1 MSGVLVFIVFII
13 GSLAMIRRWLPA
25 LLTLPLM
32 ALAMVAVAA
41 LTRGGI
47 SFTDVTV
54 GVVKQGSLL
63 LSEAIVTAFFGG
75 MISFVMQ
82 KSGAAES
89 LVKNGAELVGDN
101 PFAVAVFSMGLIALL
116 FTTIGGLGALMMVC
130 LVVVPMLAT
139 AGIPSAVIGGIILI
153 GLSMGGTMNPIAWAS
168 TKNSLGVS
176 MEQIQGFSVIVFLLM
191 AMAGLVFIAV
201 ELYRARQLK
210 APVRTGMILLGLVAA
225 CGVAVSL
232 IGMNLH
238 RQDQKERAEK
248 AAQLDAAK
256 ATAAAEKP
264 KDQPRPLW
272 IRIPVAVFL
281 GAVVLRML
289 HDHSQKMKRWRHQ
302 VAEIR
307 WYAYLIPIVPL
318 LLIFAFKMEA
328 IPAFLCGF
336 VYAIVSTLRPGS
348 ISLTVQSMIQGSAAT
363 LPAVMLMIGIGILIT
378 AVRGPSGWSDAHGGQ
393 VWPVIAGIQPYFE
406 MLPKSKLGYVIVFT
420 ICAPL
425 ALYRGPLNTWG
436 LGFGMATL
444 LITGA
449 GYPAAA
455 VMGMLATVG
464 QIQGVCDPTNTAN
477 VWLANELRVDVMS
490 LMWRTLPYIWIMGV
504 VGLIISALVFM

>member
-32 ALAMVAVAA
+32 AVAMVAVAA
-41 LTRGGI
+41 LASGEI
-47 SFTDVTV
+47 SWNDLLT
-54 GVVKQGSLL
+54 GVIKDGSQRLN
-63 LSEAIVTAFFGG
+63 EAILTAFFGG

-139 AGIPSAVIGGIILI
+139 AGVPSAVIGGIILI
-153 GLSMGGTMNPIAWAS
+153 GLSMGGTMNPTAWAA
-168 TKNSLGVS
+168 TKDSLGVS

-191 AMAGLVFIAV
+191 AMTGLTFIAV

-210 APVRTGMILLGLVAA
+210 QPLKTAMILLGLLLASGIAA
-225 CGVAVSL
+225 GL
-232 IGMNLH
+232 IGRGLH
-238 RQDQKERAEK
+238 RAALAESGVVAQAS
-248 AAQLDAAK
+248 AAVASAN
-256 ATAAAEKP
+256 E
-264 KDQPRPLW
+264 PRSLW
-272 IRIPVAVFL
+272 IRIPAGVLL
-281 GAVVLRML
+281 GGIML
-289 HDHSQKMKRWRHQ
+289 IMLSHHFKKMKRWRHQ

-307 WYAYLIPIVPL
+307 WYAYLIPLVPL
-318 LLIFAFKMEA
+318 VLIFAFKMET
-328 IPAFLCGF
+328 IPAFICGF
-336 VYAIVSTLRPGS
+336 IYAIVATLRPGS
-348 ISLTVQSMIQGSAAT
+348 VSLTVQSMIQGSAST
-363 LPAVMLMIGIGILIT
+363 LPAVLLMVGIGILIT
-378 AVRGPSGWSDAHGGQ
+378 AVQGPKGWAEANGGHT
-393 VWPVIAGIQPYFE
+393 WPVIAGIKPYFA
-406 MLPKSKLGYVIVFT
+406 MLPNTRLGYVVIFT
-420 ICAPL
+420 VCAPL

-444 LITGA
+444 LISGA

-455 VMGMLATVG
+455 VMGMLMTVG

-490 LMWRTLPYIWIMGV
+490 LMWRTIPYIWVMGIM
-504 VGLIISALVFM
+504 GLIISAFVFM